1 MKNPIN
7 AVRRTMTE
15 RAKRIAYSPLV
26 RNAARTVLRS
36 DAAKPVRNVLADK
49 GLEGHLQRFTSES
62 LPLDKYFAKL
72 TIENWEQFNGQSFR
86 LYQESTVAYGN
97 EIEPPAKGFPLEY
110 RNLIVTSTDLADFT
124 LDIDSPYTL
133 QIGKGAFTTPQQ
145 VSYDKQYGVEQ
156 HGDVFYSMRGNTT
169 SPKKLFITFP
179 GFGPSTSRISYAVS
193 YLKGITEAELSDT
206 LMICFQDRY
215 LAAGSY
221 MLVDNAGRSLVDR
234 VNEVLQSFIDKHNIP
249 QDQILFFG
257 ASKGGSIAVQYA
269 DRYPEA
275 QLLLAVPQMHL
286 KYYLDKPFFKD
297 NIYTESGMHSVP
309 QPESLIRRY
318 FDEGR
323 RIDYFYTNS
332 DEQSNFSL
340 IEAVSG
346 VPGLTKYR
354 IDGNHGDVAKKA
366 LPTMLGIIRRF
377 VSDSSLKNDLV
388 AEDIRVFDDG
398 DTLGVQIRIDDAW
411 SPSGTANWYL
421 QNTLGHTQFLQMLTE
436 HDLPFVKYTNP
447 DQRLIPDL
455 DRADS
460 EWALVAVDES
470 GNHWE
475 GRLPEQP
482 RMPVGGTEKWPLS
495 TGKLRL
501 DANTPLEHFI
511 VSGSDISTFVY
522 KSRRGIGQVSAI
534 DMYVVDDINEIDL
547 NEYSMNSES
556 RYVAAI
562 ETEALGPHLALMI
575 DRLSVI
581 SACEARNVSD
591 LRSASHSEVVGVYLD
606 PNMGDLPSE
615 CVDAENRLS
624 TGLVISG

>member
-15 RAKRIAYSPLV
+15 GAKRIAYSPNV
-26 RNAARTVLRS
+26 RNAARTVLTS
-36 DAAKPVRNVLADK
+36 DAAKPVRKILADK
-49 GLEGHLQRFTSES
+49 GWEGHLQRFMSES
-62 LPLDKYFAKL
+62 LPEDKYFAKL
-72 TIENWEQFNGQSFR
+72 TVENWEQFNGQSFR
-86 LYQESTVAYGN
+86 LYHGSRIVYGN
-97 EIEPPAKGFPLEY
+97 EIEPPARGFPLEY
-110 RNLIVTSTDLADFT
+110 RNLIVTSADVSDFT

-193 YLKGITEAELSDT
+193 YLKGVTEVELSDT
-206 LMICFQDRY
+206 LMVCFQDRY

-234 VNEVLQSFIDKHNIP
+234 INKVIQSFVDRHNIP
-249 QDQILFFG
+249 PDQILFFG

-269 DRYPEA
+269 DHFPEA

-297 NIYTESGMHSVP
+297 NIYNESGMHSVP

-323 RIDYFYTNS
+323 RIDYFYTNA

-340 IEAVSG
+340 IEAVTE
-346 VPGLTKYR
+346 VTGLRKYR
-354 IDGNHGDVAKKA
+354 VDGNHGDVAKKA
-366 LPTMLGIIRRF
+366 LPTMMGIIRRF
-377 VSDSSLKNDLV
+377 LSDGHRNNQLM
-388 AEDIRVFDDG
+388 AEDIRIFDDE
-398 DTLGVQIRIDDAW
+398 DTVGVQIRIDDAW
-411 SPSGTANWYL
+411 SPSGRANWYL
-421 QNTLGHTQFLQMLTE
+421 QNTLGRTQFLQMLTD
-436 HDLPFVKYTNP
+436 HDLPFIKYTNP
-447 DQRLIPDL
+447 DQRLIPNL
-455 DRADS
+455 DRADGD
-460 EWALVAVDES
+460 WTLVAVDES
-470 GNHWE
+470 GDHWE
-475 GRLPEQP
+475 GSLPEQP
-482 RMPVGGTEKWPLS
+482 RMQVGGAEEWPLS

-511 VSGSDISTFVY
+511 VSGSVISTFAY
-522 KSRRGIGQVSAI
+522 MSRRGIGQVNAI
-534 DMYVVDDINEIDL
+534 DIYVVDDINEIDL
-547 NEYSMNSES
+547 AEYSMNSES
-556 RYVAAI
+556 RFVAAI
-562 ETEALGPHLALMI
+562 ETDDLDLHLAHMI

-581 SACEARNVSD
+581 SACDARNVSD
-591 LRSASHSEVVGVYLD
+591 LRSTCNSEVDGVHVAA
-606 PNMGDLPSE
+606 NAGDLPSA
-615 CVDAENRLS
+615 CVGAENRLS
-624 TGLVISG
+624 TGLVVSG